1 MRKPEYRK
9 KGMNQTQYGKRI
21 GVSQNRVSAMARADQ
36 LVHFADGSI
45 DAEASDVK
53 LRANMSPGRVR
64 KVIPALPSSQVA
76 PASEDGPVLTYVE
89 ARTINENLRARAA
102 KLKLAKLKGSL
113 IEREL
118 VERQV
123 AEFVAAYK
131 AAAVAFPVRN
141 GPLLAGEFGV
151 PEHAMIQRLEAM
163 IEDLLREVSGAA
175 LRLG

>member
-1 MRKPEYRK
+1 MVAKPQYRK
-9 KGMNQTQYGKRI
+9 KGMTQAQYAERM
-21 GVSQNRVSAMARADQ
+21 GVCRQRVTG
-36 LVHFADGSI
+36 LVREQRLVLYSDGSI
-45 DAEASDVK
+45 DPEASDVK
-53 LRANMSPGRVR
+53 LRESMD
-64 KVIPALPSSQVA
+64 ISQHGKIAAEVPRSNA
-76 PASEDGPVLTYVE
+76 QPEDGLVLTYVE

-102 KLKLAKLKGSL
+102 KLKLAKLNGSL
-113 IEREL
+113 IERVV

-163 IEDLLREVSGAA
+163 VEDLLREVSGAA